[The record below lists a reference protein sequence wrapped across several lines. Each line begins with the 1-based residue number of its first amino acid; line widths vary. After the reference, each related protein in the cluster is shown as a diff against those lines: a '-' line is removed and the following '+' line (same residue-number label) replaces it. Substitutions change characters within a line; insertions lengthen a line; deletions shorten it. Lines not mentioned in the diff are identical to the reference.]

1 LLFVPHE
8 YFLSAEEEKSRYD
21 QHKNSPTDKRYR
33 HFLNSIFSPIQER
46 LAPKS
51 CGMDFGSGPGP
62 TMSVM
67 FEEVGHSV
75 VNYDPFY
82 AKQEEL
88 LKNKYDFITAT
99 EVVEH
104 LHDPI
109 KELDMLWGM
118 LKPGG
123 WLGIMTN
130 LAFDSVSFKQWYY
143 KDDPTHVCFFSPR
156 TFEWLAAQWNTDV
169 AYSKKNV
176 ILFRK

>member
-1 LLFVPHE
+1 
-8 YFLSAEEEKSRYD
+8 
-21 QHKNSPTDKRYR
+21 
-33 HFLNSIFSPIQER
+33 
-46 LAPKS
+46 
-51 CGMDFGSGPGP
+51 
-62 TMSVM
+62 MSVM